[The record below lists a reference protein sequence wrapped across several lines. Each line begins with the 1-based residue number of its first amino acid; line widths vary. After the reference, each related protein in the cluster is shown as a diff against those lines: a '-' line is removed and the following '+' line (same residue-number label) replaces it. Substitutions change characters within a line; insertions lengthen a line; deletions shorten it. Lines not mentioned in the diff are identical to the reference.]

1 MKINLFDDV
10 LLKNGQSAGIV
21 EVLDEQTFLAD
32 IGDSPENWDTIDITL
47 ADIERIINRAE

>member
-47 ADIERIINRAE
+47 ADIERIINRSE

>member
-47 ADIERIINRAE
+47 ADIERIINQSE

>member
-32 IGDSPENWDTIDITL
+32 IGDWDTIDITL
-47 ADIERIINRAE
+47 ADIERIINRSE